1 MPGGELARRKRE
13 QEETAL
19 GERLKITGVRTVAVG
34 AGWRNYIY
42 VLIDTDGGITGL
54 GEASL
59 GGQTQSVLGAVKDLE
74 PLLIGADPFRIEH
87 LWQQAYRHAF
97 WHGGVTFLSAL
108 AGVEVALWD
117 IKGKALGAPI
127 SMMLGGAV
135 RDKIRA
141 YANGP
146 RGATPDELARSA
158 ADLVAR
164 GFSAMKFTP
173 FEATPLLA
181 GRRSINEAVAKTRA
195 VREAVGPDIELMIDG
210 HGRLSPAVAVRAA
223 NALAEFNIMFF
234 EEPCLPEH
242 VAAMTRI
249 AKKSPIPIATG
260 ERLYGRSDYLDALGS
275 RTIAV
280 LQPDIIQSGG
290 VFEARKIA
298 ALAEMHFVS
307 VAPHNPWSWV
317 NTVASL
323 HLDAVTP
330 NFLIQEVIA
339 GPEPWKDA
347 VVIGAPAMDA
357 EGFFLPPFAPGLGIE
372 LDLDAARRFPP
383 VTGRPPALWHE
394 DGSVADW

>member
-1 MPGGELARRKRE
+1 M
-13 QEETAL
+13 
-19 GERLKITGVRTVAVG
+19 KITGVRTVAVG

-42 VLIDTDGGITGL
+42 VLIDTDRGVTGL

-59 GGQTQSVLGAVKDLE
+59 GGQTNAVLGALKDLE
-74 PLLIGADPFRIEH
+74 PLLLGADPFRIEH
-87 LWQQAYRHAF
+87 IWQQAYRHAF
-97 WHGGVTFLSAL
+97 WHGGVTFISAL

-117 IKGKALGAPI
+117 IKGKALGVPI
-127 SMMLGGAV
+127 STMLGGLT

-146 RGATPDELARSA
+146 RGTAPDELARSA

-164 GFSAMKFTP
+164 GFSALKFTP

-181 GRRSINEAVAKTRA
+181 GRRFINDAVEKTRA
-195 VREAVGPDIELMIDG
+195 VREAVGPDVELMVDG

-223 NALAEFNIMFF
+223 EALAEFNLMFF

-242 VAAMTRI
+242 AAAMGRI

-260 ERLYGRSDYLDALGS
+260 ERLYTRWDHLDLLGS
-275 RTIAV
+275 RKIGV

-290 VFEARKIA
+290 IFEARKIA

-323 HLDAVTP
+323 HLDAVIP

-339 GPEPWKDA
+339 DPEPWKDA
-347 VVIGAPAMDA
+347 VVLNPPVMDA
-357 EGFFLPPFAPGLGIE
+357 DGYFRPPAAPGLGIE
-372 LDLDAARRFPP
+372 LDLQAAKRFPP
-383 VTGRPPALWHE
+383 VTGRPPAFWHE